1 MPSDP
6 IYPRNRRFIA
16 AMPVIAVICLLI
28 GVATLAVASVKAA
41 IVWCLMAGLW
51 CANYLLSRKTPFAVL
66 SDEALLLFP
75 SPVLPRKVLPWNQMV
90 RLRLLAGYRCQIYLN
105 NGRRVDFR
113 LFWLDAARRGPFVQ
127 TIEAAIARNV
137 AHGAGPDA

>member
-1 MPSDP
+1 MPNTP
-6 IYPRNRRFIA
+6 VYPRNRRFIA

>member
-1 MPSDP
+1 MPNNP
-6 IYPRNRRFIA
+6 VYPRNRRFIA

-137 AHGAGPDA
+137 AHGADPEA

>member
-1 MPSDP
+1 MPNEH
-6 IYPRNRRFIA
+6 IYPRNGRFLA
-16 AMPVIAVICLLI
+16 TMPVIAVVCLLI
-28 GVATLAVASVKAA
+28 GVATLAVASVKAG
-41 IVWCLMAGLW
+41 IIWCLMAGLW
-51 CANYLLSRKTPFAVL
+51 GANYGLSRKTPFAVV

-75 SPVLPRKVLPWNQMV
+75 SPVLPRKVLPWKQIV
-90 RLRLLAGYRCQIYLN
+90 RLRLLAGYRCQIYMR

-137 AHGAGPDA
+137 ADGADPEA